1 MKDYELE
8 CFVEKLNK
16 SNVRFISGKWFD
28 KDDNE
33 IKLINRY
40 IAKVTGKF
48 NPKDITNIMD
58 SFIMIYGDMSGS
70 WCKLPIV
77 RKALELGELKK
88 DTKLPFDLDE
98 KQLIIINR
106 LLFHPEDEIMFIC
119 TGVGGSGKSTFLNI
133 VKQLFDNDVSAATLT
148 DLGNSFIVAQAI
160 EHRLIASDELA
171 KGELNNANLKT
182 LISKQQVTANHKG
195 RIPYDVRSQSAL
207 FFCCNNPPKIDI
219 TDTGI
224 LRRIVYYSR
233 NTKIENPDKS
243 LNKREYKQDELLT
256 IARVAL
262 SYNSLENDSWFD
274 YFKEETHKNLIS
286 NNSVYI
292 YFNSDDY
299 NESYSSY
306 KIYCLDKNL
315 KPYSEPTYE
324 SILELIKEWNTDICK
339 TNIEEDIF

>member
-1 MKDYELE
+1 MKDYELG
-8 CFVEKLNK
+8 CFVEKLYK
-16 SNVRFISGKWFD
+16 AKIRFISGKWFA
-28 KDDNE
+28 KDDKE

-40 IAKVTGKF
+40 ISKATGKF

-58 SFIMIYGDMSGS
+58 SFIMIYGDMNGN
-70 WCKLPIV
+70 WCELPIV
-77 RKALELGELKK
+77 REAKELGGLSM
-88 DTKLPFDLDE
+88 DTKLPFDLDS
-98 KQLIIINR
+98 KQLLIINR

-133 VKQLFDNDVSAATLT
+133 VKQLFDNDVSSATLS
-148 DLGNSFIVAQAI
+148 DLSNGFIVAQAI

-195 RIPYDVRSQSAL
+195 RIPYDVKSQSAL

-233 NTKIENPDKS
+233 NTKIENPDKT
-243 LNKREYKQDELLT
+243 LNKKEYTHDELLT

-262 SYNSLENDSWFD
+262 SSECDNWFD
-274 YFKEETHKNLIS
+274 YFKEETHLNLVS

-292 YFNSDDY
+292 YFKSEDY
-299 NESYSSY
+299 HESYSSY
-306 KIYCLDKNL
+306 KTYCFDKNL

-324 SILELIKEWNTDICK
+324 SILDLIKEWNISINK
-339 TNIEEDIF
+339 ENIEEDIF

>member
-1 MKDYELE
+1 MKGFELE
-8 CFVEKLNK
+8 CCVNSLKK
-16 SNVRFISGKWFD
+16 SGVNFISGKWFD

-33 IKLINRY
+33 IKLIDRY
-40 IAKVTGKF
+40 ILKLTGKYDT
-48 NPKDITNIMD
+48 KDISKIID
-58 SFIMIYGDMSGS
+58 SFRVAYGDLNGNWYEM
-70 WCKLPIV
+70 PIV
-77 RKALELGELKK
+77 KEAKELGELPKG
-88 DTKLPFDLDE
+88 TKLPFDLDA
-98 KQLIIINR
+98 KQLLIINR

-133 VKQLFDNDVSAATLT
+133 VKQLFDNDVASATLS
-148 DLGNSFIVAQAI
+148 DLSNGFIVAQAI

-182 LISKQQVTANHKG
+182 LISKQPVTVNHKG
-195 RIPYDVRSQSAL
+195 REPYNIRSQSAL

-233 NTKIENPDKS
+233 NTKIQNPDKT
-243 LNKREYKQDELLT
+243 LNKKEYTHDELLT

-262 SYNSLENDSWFD
+262 RAERFDDDTWFN
-274 YFKEETHKNLIS
+274 YFKEETHLNLVA

-292 YFNSDDY
+292 YFKSDDY
-299 NESYSSY
+299 SDNYASY
-306 KIYCLDKNL
+306 KSYCFEKNL

-324 SILELIKEWNTDICK
+324 SISELIREWK
-339 TNIEEDIF
+339 V